1 VNPAARAQDVD
12 DRRADSRRKKLTSE
26 PVGVHDRDRIA
37 EPQPNRATAS
47 RWSGSGEGTV
57 TTEDTERH
65 RDSQRKAEKKEL
77 AAEIF
82 ASGEEN
88 RD

>member
-1 VNPAARAQDVD
+1 VP
-12 DRRADSRRKKLTSE
+12 E
-26 PVGVHDRDRIA
+26 RDL
-37 EPQPNRATAS
+37 
-47 RWSGSGEGTV
+47 

-65 RDSQRKAEKKEL
+65 RGSQRKAEMKKL

-88 RD
+88 RIGSTEVQGDRQRRERIEART